1 MKYAIAID
9 VGGTRIKYALVSHS
23 GTIEY
28 ESTIAVDRT
37 GNQPRVIDSLKQIV
51 SELQNQATAAQ
62 GTVVGIGIGVPSIVD
77 QGVVLF
83 ANNLPELDAIN
94 LESVMGNFARLPVHV
109 ANDADLMGLGEVRYG
124 SGEDISDAVFLTVGT
139 GIGGALILNRQLYGG
154 YKHRGGELG
163 HITINHL
170 GVACSCGA
178 RGCLEAYA
186 SVTALTNQYRD
197 LLIANRKPLPPVID
211 GHAVF
216 SRYRASEK
224 EAVAALQQHFG
235 YMAAGI
241 VSLIHIFAPQQVI
254 IGGGIS
260 EAGEAYIDPI
270 RQRVYASAMKESSC
284 FTRIVAA
291 SRGNKA
297 GFLGAATL
305 VFG

>member
-9 VGGTRIKYALVSHS
+9 VGGTQIKYALVNRS
-23 GTIEY
+23 GAIEY
-28 ESTIAVDRT
+28 ESIKAVNASGEHPQVT
-37 GNQPRVIDSLKQIV
+37 DSLKQIV
-51 SELQNQATAAQ
+51 ADLQNRAAAAN
-62 GTVVGIGIGVPSIVD
+62 GSVVGVGIGVPSIVD

-83 ANNLPELDAIN
+83 ANNLPELNDVN
-94 LESVMGNFARLPVHV
+94 LESLINNFSQLPVYV

-124 SGEDISDAVFLTVGT
+124 TSEDISDAVFLTVGT
-139 GIGGALILNRQLYGG
+139 GIGGALILNKQLYGG

-163 HITINHL
+163 HIIIDHL
-170 GVACSCGA
+170 GVPCSCGA

-197 LLIANRKPLPPVID
+197 LLIAAKKPLPAVVD
-211 GHAVF
+211 GQYVF
-216 SRYRASEK
+216 NRYLASEK
-224 EAVAALQQHFG
+224 EAVAALQQHVG
-235 YMAAGI
+235 YLAAGI
-241 VSLIHIFAPQQVI
+241 VSLIHVFAPQRVI

-260 EAGEAYIDPI
+260 EAGDAYIDPI